1 MTIKIEVDGLL
12 KKYEDND
19 SKNLAKASKALSEKD
34 TWHKSIIDENGEEV
48 NITLLLAYEYSK
60 GIENITNGI
69 VSFDEAL
76 SKLME
81 IDNLVLGEF
90 NENNDDILYG
100 KNYQDKTMMMANSQ
114 EYYDTVRKHTGAM
127 NFCYFDKNGKLA
139 DTVAIFK
146 EVRDSEGKKLREGAT
161 FHDLT
166 DLRDT
171 FFHEVTHHMEK
182 DFVPKA
188 EPQMYTSIDGR
199 TYSNYDKVDRYRK
212 VEYVNGARIISEVID
227 LPAESQFNIST
238 GLTTTEILP
247 NGEEVIH
254 NQVTE
259 GFVQAVAVAIT
270 RSLGC
275 PEQEIR
281 TDKYF
286 EKTQMAFKVIE
297 ARDKDLGQGQTFADF
312 IRHSY
317 QIKGELEQIHVQG
330 KNALQYISDYGEMS
344 DRGKTTKSKIIRGFG
359 YLGKKLDYPL
369 EKQEEI
375 ENSRILGKTEL
386 TEDETENLRTMLL
399 NGKTDAESKEI
410 VDDFVGRYTGALAEE
425 KSFFDAIPSQL
436 DFSKFKTE
444 EIGIDEYIK
453 KQEAKHISMKDI
465 VKNAISNGLDL
476 EQVEQMD
483 RVENVLSNERNEEG
497 VTKDEY
503 LYAKAYTE
511 VLEIIN
517 HFSEDEYKKIPKEK
531 IDFYEKHKDRKYDFK
546 INPNIDLAEQNIS
559 RKANA
564 ILVSLFRDYFATAK
578 QKEILKNLLQQN
590 QEKLEIKRFQAFYM
604 VEVTKLVFFLILHLS
619 NFYVLYYFKYYI
631 YFLHLY
637 F

>member
-453 KQEAKHISMKDI
+453 KQEAKHIS
-465 VKNAISNGLDL
+465 
-476 EQVEQMD
+476 
-483 RVENVLSNERNEEG
+483 
-497 VTKDEY
+497 
-503 LYAKAYTE
+503 
-511 VLEIIN
+511 
-517 HFSEDEYKKIPKEK
+517 
-531 IDFYEKHKDRKYDFK
+531 
-546 INPNIDLAEQNIS
+546 

-590 QEKLEIKRFQAFYM
+590 QEKLEKEKYLKYNPDNIFNKSNSNINDSKDKVALVEIKN
-604 VEVTKLVFFLILHLS
+604 EVWYRKILNFFKRI
-619 NFYVLYYFKYYI
+619 
-631 YFLHLY
+631 FLKH
-637 F
+637 

>member
-146 EVRDSEGKKLREGAT
+146 EVRDSEGKKLRKGAT

-359 YLGKKLDYPL
+359 YLGKKLDYPP

-453 KQEAKHISMKDI
+453 K
-465 VKNAISNGLDL
+465 
-476 EQVEQMD
+476 
-483 RVENVLSNERNEEG
+483 
-497 VTKDEY
+497 
-503 LYAKAYTE
+503 
-511 VLEIIN
+511 
-517 HFSEDEYKKIPKEK
+517 
-531 IDFYEKHKDRKYDFK
+531 
-546 INPNIDLAEQNIS
+546 
-559 RKANA
+559 
-564 ILVSLFRDYFATAK
+564 
-578 QKEILKNLLQQN
+578 
-590 QEKLEIKRFQAFYM
+590 
-604 VEVTKLVFFLILHLS
+604 
-619 NFYVLYYFKYYI
+619 
-631 YFLHLY
+631 
-637 F
+637 

>member
-1 MTIKIEVDGLL
+1 MKIKIEVDELL
-12 KKYEDND
+12 KKYEEND
-19 SKNLAKASKALSEKD
+19 SENLTKVSKALSEKD
-34 TWHKSIIDENGEEV
+34 TWQRNIIDENGEEV
-48 NITLLLAYEYSK
+48 NLTLLLAYEYSK

-146 EVRDSEGKKLREGAT
+146 EVRDSEGKKIREGAT
-161 FHDLT
+161 FRDLT

-171 FFHEVTHHMEK
+171 FFHEVTHYMEK
-182 DFVPKA
+182 DFVSKD
-188 EPQMYTSIDGR
+188 EPQIYTSIDGR
-199 TYSNYDKVDRYRK
+199 KYSNYNKVDKYRK
-212 VEYVNGARIISEVID
+212 MEYLNGKRTISDVID
-227 LPAESQFNIST
+227 LPVEGQFNIST

-259 GFVQAVAVAIT
+259 GFVQAVAVTIT

-286 EKTQMAFKVIE
+286 EKMQMALKVIE
-297 ARDKDLGQGQTFADF
+297 ARDKELGQGRTFADF

-344 DRGKTTKSKIIRGFG
+344 DRGETTKSKIIREFG
-359 YLGKKLDYPL
+359 NLGKKLDYPP

-375 ENSRILGKTEL
+375 ENSRVLGKTEL

-436 DFSKFKTE
+436 DFSKFKNE
-444 EIGIDEYIK
+444 EIEINEYIK

-497 VTKDEY
+497 VTKDE
-503 LYAKAYTE
+503 
-511 VLEIIN
+511 
-517 HFSEDEYKKIPKEK
+517 
-531 IDFYEKHKDRKYDFK
+531 
-546 INPNIDLAEQNIS
+546 
-559 RKANA
+559 
-564 ILVSLFRDYFATAK
+564 
-578 QKEILKNLLQQN
+578 
-590 QEKLEIKRFQAFYM
+590 
-604 VEVTKLVFFLILHLS
+604 
-619 NFYVLYYFKYYI
+619 
-631 YFLHLY
+631 
-637 F
+637 